1 MVDVTAIRWVVV
13 LICAVT
19 LVALVAGWRYA
30 VTPTLGTRIAIGC
43 ATGFVGGVSGL
54 LGPIMVL
61 FQLAGRDAIATT
73 RATTVV
79 FLTAT
84 SLLLLPLMYLQGMLT
99 PTAVTLGVVLLV
111 PYGAGSLLG
120 QALFTPQWERFY
132 RAAAY
137 AIIAAATLMGLPI
150 WDSL

>member
-1 MVDVTAIRWVVV
+1 
-13 LICAVT
+13 
-19 LVALVAGWRYA
+19 
-30 VTPTLGTRIAIGC
+30 
-43 ATGFVGGVSGL
+43 
-54 LGPIMVL
+54 
-61 FQLAGRDAIATT
+61 
-73 RATTVV
+73 
-79 FLTAT
+79 
-84 SLLLLPLMYLQGMLT
+84 MLT